1 MFRNLLFLVVFLVS
15 VPVQAGEKTIL
26 VLADSLSAS
35 YGIAIEEG
43 WVSLLQERLHEQ
55 AYPYK
60 VLNTSISGDTTHGA
74 LARLDAILKDGVPDI
89 TVVELGGND
98 GLRGLPVTEIRKNLE
113 GIIVR
118 LMEAGSEVLLVPM
131 LLPPN
136 YGQFYIDRF
145 TGIYR
150 ELAEDHEITLSR
162 FILEGIAD
170 KPELMQDDGIH
181 PTAEAQGMM
190 LDNIWEDLESLIM
203 AGSRQES

>member
-1 MFRNLLFLVVFLVS
+1 MIRNFLFVVIYLVS
-15 VPVQAGEKTIL
+15 VQIHAGEKTIL

-43 WVSLLQERLHEQ
+43 WVSLLQERLDEQ
-55 AYPYK
+55 GYPYK

-74 LARLDAILKDGVPDI
+74 LARLDAILKQDVPDI

-98 GLRGLPVTEIRKNLE
+98 GLRGLPVAEIRNNLE
-113 GIIVR
+113 GIILR
-118 LMEAGSEVLLVPM
+118 LSEAGSQVLLVPM

-136 YGQFYIDRF
+136 YGKFYIDQF
-145 TGIYR
+145 TGIYP
-150 ELAEDHEITLSR
+150 ELADKHGITLSR

-181 PTAEAQGMM
+181 PTAEAQSMM
-190 LDNIWEDLESLIM
+190 LDNIWPELAPLIRN
-203 AGSRQES
+203 GDD